1 MKEDN
6 FYNNHLKK
14 FIRLD
19 LTKINFESFLG
30 LGFESILV
38 AVVAGVIFGFL
49 IGAYPF
55 FVSLLPILPSTNL
68 ILFIGFGVPLTGTTH
83 YEPRLGILSSAVML
97 IVARYAQ
104 LLLGLAMFTQDFF
117 ILAGAWTIAQIFLIG
132 YLPGKIIPT
141 SESLGYLFRG
151 LSKVTLLYAAAEY
164 FVWTISKGTSLN
176 AEVLLVFPAVSV
188 LLLLIMELCLQT
200 EEQHQN

>member
-104 LLLGLAMFTQDFF
+104 LLLGLASHKSSSSD
-117 ILAGAWTIAQIFLIG
+117 
-132 YLPGKIIPT
+132 
-141 SESLGYLFRG
+141 
-151 LSKVTLLYAAAEY
+151 
-164 FVWTISKGTSLN
+164 TSLERSSQL
-176 AEVLLVFPAVSV
+176 ARALDISSEDYLR
-188 LLLLIMELCLQT
+188 
-200 EEQHQN
+200 